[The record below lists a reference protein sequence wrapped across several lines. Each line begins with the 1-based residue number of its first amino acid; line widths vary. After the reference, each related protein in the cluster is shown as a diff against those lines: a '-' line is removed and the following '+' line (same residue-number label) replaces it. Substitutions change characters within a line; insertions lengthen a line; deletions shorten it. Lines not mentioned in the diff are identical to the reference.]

1 MKGSARGVG
10 LRKVQQ
16 GGWDCERF
24 IKGGGTVKGSARRV
38 GL

>member
-16 GGWDCERF
+16 GWWNCERF
-24 IKGGGTVKGSARRV
+24 SKEGGTVKGSARRV
-38 GL
+38 EL